1 MKGRKPEDL
10 RNLPNEELKR
20 TLLDAEE
27 TIGNLRFQHAL
38 GELQNSAYLSTMRR
52 DIARIKTIIRQR
64 ELERGRETSSK

>member
-10 RNLPNEELKR
+10 RNLTDEELKR

-27 TIGNLRFQHAL
+27 TLGNLRFQHAL
-38 GELQNSAYLSTMRR
+38 GELQNTAYLSTMRK

-64 ELERGRETSSK
+64 AVEGERGTSTK